1 VLDVIWGTMRTVHLL
16 RHAKSS
22 WGDPGLAD
30 RERPLAPRGRR
41 DAARMGEH
49 LAGLA
54 AAPALVLCSSA
65 VRTRQTLKLI
75 GPSLGGAAVEVV
87 DGLYSAGP
95 DDVLGLLRD
104 LPDQTRSALVIG
116 HNPTL
121 HELAL
126 ELAGGGAERERLAA
140 KFPTCALATLEFEG
154 DWPELAPGGC
164 ELTAFVIPRDL

>member
-1 VLDVIWGTMRTVHLL
+1 MRTVHLL

-54 AAPALVLCSSA
+54 VAPHVVLCSSA

-75 GPSLGGAAVEVV
+75 GPGLGGAAVEFV

-104 LPDQTRSALVIG
+104 LPDETGSALVIG

-121 HELAL
+121 HELTMQ
-126 ELAGGGAERERLAA
+126 LAGDAPA
-140 KFPTCALATLEFEG
+140 KFPTCALATLQFDG
-154 DWPELAPGGC
+154 DWPDLAPGGC
-164 ELTAFVIPRDL
+164 ELTAFVAPKQLS